1 MRFIIFTTIL
11 LASLWS
17 GYWIIMSSKYSD
29 NLYLWIDIES
39 DDVSAKFN
47 KIKGFPNRFDTTISD
62 LKIKQNNFAPIKIDR
77 LDVMRLSYD
86 ENHYIFAANSIQNIF
101 ENNFTFSK
109 GLASAV
115 SKNGLTPTINFEG
128 ERVLINDKLTF
139 HKLNFK
145 LLPTTDLSELKFSF
159 FAKIAE
165 TTEVNPDLSFQGKI
179 KFNSSLKINNLTSL
193 VSNLNTI
200 KTISGILL
208 IGDTEGLDTV
218 LQRDSDGCRRGL
230 ERERRREG
238 NHLRGH
244 RGCPGVR
251 DASPS
256 WRRH

>member
-115 SKNGLTPTINFEG
+115 SKNGLAPTINFEG
-128 ERVLINDKLTF
+128 ERVLINDNLTF
-139 HKLNFK
+139 HKLNFQ

-159 FAKIAE
+159 FAKIAK
-165 TTEVNPDLSFQGKI
+165 TAEVTPDLSFRGKI
-179 KFNSSLKINNLTSL
+179 QFNSSLEINNLMSL
-193 VSNLNTI
+193 VSNLHNI
-200 KTISGILL
+200 KTISGMLL
-208 IGDTEGLDTV
+208 IEDTEGLDTV
-218 LQRDSDGCRRGL
+218 LQRDS
-230 ERERRREG
+230 EG
-238 NHLRGH
+238 WKLTLKSN
-244 RGCPGVR
+244 
-251 DASPS
+251 SPS
-256 WRRH
+256 EIPKFIRNLDIVVLD

>member
-218 LQRDSDGCRRGL
+218 LERDSDGWKIIL
-230 ERERRREG
+230 KSS
-238 NHLRGH
+238 
-244 RGCPGVR
+244 
-251 DASPS
+251 SPS
-256 WRRH
+256 EIPEFIRNLDIVVLN

>member
-101 ENNFTFSK
+101 ENNFTFSTIDTQ
-109 GLASAV
+109 AS
-115 SKNGLTPTINFEG
+115 
-128 ERVLINDKLTF
+128 
-139 HKLNFK
+139 
-145 LLPTTDLSELKFSF
+145 
-159 FAKIAE
+159 
-165 TTEVNPDLSFQGKI
+165 
-179 KFNSSLKINNLTSL
+179 
-193 VSNLNTI
+193 
-200 KTISGILL
+200 
-208 IGDTEGLDTV
+208 
-218 LQRDSDGCRRGL
+218 
-230 ERERRREG
+230 
-238 NHLRGH
+238 
-244 RGCPGVR
+244 
-251 DASPS
+251 
-256 WRRH
+256 

>member
-11 LASLWS
+11 LASSWS

-115 SKNGLTPTINFEG
+115 PERLQANAIEAAEQCNILSVPEIAAATRLPDALADWPQD
-128 ERVLINDKLTF
+128 RVLIFCDEAAQTGAGLAALDDLKGRKL
-139 HKLNFK
+139 
-145 LLPTTDLSELKFSF
+145 
-159 FAKIAE
+159 A
-165 TTEVNPDLSFQGKI
+165 
-179 KFNSSLKINNLTSL
+179 
-193 VSNLNTI
+193 
-200 KTISGILL
+200 LL
-208 IGDTEGLDTV
+208 IGPEGGFDEAERAALRAHAGSFSLSLGPRILRTDTAVVAALAL
-218 LQRDSDGCRRGL
+218 LQSRIGTL
-230 ERERRREG
+230 LPIL
-238 NHLRGH
+238 NYKKN
-244 RGCPGVR
+244 
-251 DASPS
+251 
-256 WRRH
+256 

>member
-165 TTEVNPDLSFQGKI
+165 TTEVKPDLSFQGKI
-179 KFNSSLKINNLTSL
+179 KFNSSLKINNLR
-193 VSNLNTI
+193 
-200 KTISGILL
+200 KTF
-208 IGDTEGLDTV
+208 DW
-218 LQRDSDGCRRGL
+218 RYRRFRYCSAKRL
-230 ERERRREG
+230 
-238 NHLRGH
+238 
-244 RGCPGVR
+244 
-251 DASPS
+251 
-256 WRRH
+256 

>member
-17 GYWIIMSSKYSD
+17 SYWIIMSSKYSD
-29 NLYLWIDIES
+29 FLYLWIDIES

-159 FAKIAE
+159 FAKIA
-165 TTEVNPDLSFQGKI
+165 
-179 KFNSSLKINNLTSL
+179 
-193 VSNLNTI
+193 
-200 KTISGILL
+200 
-208 IGDTEGLDTV
+208 
-218 LQRDSDGCRRGL
+218 
-230 ERERRREG
+230 
-238 NHLRGH
+238 
-244 RGCPGVR
+244 
-251 DASPS
+251 
-256 WRRH
+256 